1 MSDDRELGEHLAWA
15 LDRVLR
21 DLTGLPAP
29 RVEPSDWQTLPE
41 AESAYLR
48 LPDGSSTGVF
58 VDAALAPAEQVV
70 QLADQV
76 QEWAVEELCAA
87 RQPTNWPRCPDHPD
101 NHPMAPVVVDGR
113 ATWCCPRSGRAAVEI
128 GQLAGNDGVRESS

>member
-1 MSDDRELGEHLAWA
+1 MTDERGLGDHLALA

-29 RVEPSDWQTLPE
+29 RVEPSDWQTWPG
-41 AESAYLR
+41 AESAILR
-48 LPDGSSTGVF
+48 TPDGSGVGVF
-58 VDAALAPAEQVV
+58 VDPALAPAEQVV

-87 RQPTNWPRCPDHPD
+87 RQPTNWPRCPVHPD
-101 NHPMAPVVVDGR
+101 NHPMAPVLVDG
-113 ATWCCPRSGRAAVEI
+113 AASWCCPRSGRAVVEI
-128 GQLAGNDGVRESS
+128 GRLAGGRRP